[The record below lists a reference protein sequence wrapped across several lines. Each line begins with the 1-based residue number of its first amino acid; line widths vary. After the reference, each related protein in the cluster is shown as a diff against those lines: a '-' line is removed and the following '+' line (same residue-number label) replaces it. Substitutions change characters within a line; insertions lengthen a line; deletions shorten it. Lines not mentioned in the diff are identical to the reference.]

1 MKLTGHAFKRG
12 SIVLLNGR
20 PIDKKEVIK
29 LSENWSET
37 LIKQFKKL
45 LKHGGEI
52 FLEKENQHFIIET
65 DGPLLNSQGEKDGG
79 MFKGPSI
86 EDRF

>member
-1 MKLTGHAFKRG
+1 MKLTGHAFKRD
-12 SIVLLNGR
+12 SIVLLNGK

-29 LSENWSET
+29 LTENWSEN
-37 LIKQFKKL
+37 LIKQFKSI

-52 FLEKENQHFIIET
+52 LLEEENQHFVIRT
-65 DGPLLNSQGEKDGG
+65 DNPLLNSRGEKDGG
-79 MFKGPSI
+79 IIKGPSI

>member
-65 DGPLLNSQGEKDGG
+65 DSPLLNSQGEKDGG

>member
-1 MKLTGHAFKRG
+1 MKLTGHAFKRD
-12 SIVLLNGR
+12 SIVLLNGK

-29 LSENWSET
+29 LTKNWSEN
-37 LIKQFKKL
+37 LIKQFKSI

-52 FLEKENQHFIIET
+52 LLEEENQHFVIRT
-65 DGPLLNSQGEKDGG
+65 DSPLLNSRGEKDGG
-79 MFKGPSI
+79 IIKGPSI

>member
-1 MKLTGHAFKRG
+1 MKLTGHAFKRD

-52 FLEKENQHFIIET
+52 LLEE
-65 DGPLLNSQGEKDGG
+65 
-79 MFKGPSI
+79 
-86 EDRF
+86 

>member
-52 FLEKENQHFIIET
+52 FVEKENQHFIIET

-79 MFKGPSI
+79 MFKGPSV

>member
-1 MKLTGHAFKRG
+1 MKLTGHAFKRD

-20 PIDKKEVIK
+20 PIDKKEVMK
-29 LSENWSET
+29 LSENWSEN

-52 FLEKENQHFIIET
+52 FVEKENQHFIIET

-79 MFKGPSI
+79 MFKGPSV

>member
-29 LSENWSET
+29 TTKDWSENR
-37 LIKQFKKL
+37 IKQFKTI
-45 LKHGGEI
+45 LKHGGEFI
-52 FLEKENQHFIIET
+52 LEEENQHFIIKT

>member
-52 FLEKENQHFIIET
+52 FVEKENQHFIIET
-65 DGPLLNSQGEKDGG
+65 DGPLLNSQGEIDGG

>member
-12 SIVLLNGR
+12 SIVLLNGK

-52 FLEKENQHFIIET
+52 FVEKENQHFIIET
-65 DGPLLNSQGEKDGG
+65 DGPLLNSRGEKDGG
-79 MFKGPSI
+79 IFKGPSI

>member
-52 FLEKENQHFIIET
+52 FVEKENQHFIIET
-65 DGPLLNSQGEKDGG
+65 DGPLLNSRGEKDGG
-79 MFKGPSI
+79 IFKGPSI

>member
-52 FLEKENQHFIIET
+52 FVEKENQHFIIET

>member
-1 MKLTGHAFKRG
+1 MKLTGHAFKKD
-12 SIVLLNGR
+12 SVVLLNGR
-20 PIDKKEVIK
+20 PIDKKEVMK
-29 LSENWSET
+29 LTENWSEN
-37 LIKQFKKL
+37 LIKQFKNL

-52 FLEKENQHFIIET
+52 LLEEENQHFIIKT

>member
-1 MKLTGHAFKRG
+1 MKLTGHAFKRD
-12 SIVLLNGR
+12 SVVLLNGR

-29 LSENWSET
+29 ISENWSGN

-52 FLEKENQHFIIET
+52 LLEEENHIN
-65 DGPLLNSQGEKDGG
+65 DYYYYSLYL
-79 MFKGPSI
+79 
-86 EDRF
+86 

>member
-20 PIDKKEVIK
+20 PIDKKEVMKI
-29 LSENWSET
+29 SENWSEN

-52 FLEKENQHFIIET
+52 LLEENQHFIIKT

>member
-12 SIVLLNGR
+12 SIVLLNGK

-52 FLEKENQHFIIET
+52 FVEKENQHFIIET

-79 MFKGPSI
+79 MFKGPSV

>member
-1 MKLTGHAFKRG
+1 M
-12 SIVLLNGR
+12 S
-20 PIDKKEVIK
+20 ESVIK

-52 FLEKENQHFIIET
+52 LLEE
-65 DGPLLNSQGEKDGG
+65 
-79 MFKGPSI
+79 
-86 EDRF
+86 

>member
-1 MKLTGHAFKRG
+1 MKLTGHAFKRD
-12 SIVLLNGR
+12 SIILLNGK

-29 LSENWSET
+29 LTKNWSEN
-37 LIKQFKKL
+37 LIKQFKSI

-52 FLEKENQHFIIET
+52 LLEEENQHFVIRT
-65 DGPLLNSQGEKDGG
+65 DSPLLNSRGEKDGG
-79 MFKGPSI
+79 IIKGPSI

>member
-79 MFKGPSI
+79 MFKGPSV

>member
-1 MKLTGHAFKRG
+1 MKLTGHAFKRD

-45 LKHGGEI
+45 LKHGG
-52 FLEKENQHFIIET
+52 
-65 DGPLLNSQGEKDGG
+65 
-79 MFKGPSI
+79 
-86 EDRF
+86 

>member
-1 MKLTGHAFKRG
+1 MKLTGHAFKKG

-20 PIDKKEVIK
+20 PIDKKEVMK
-29 LSENWSET
+29 LTKNWSEN
-37 LIKQFKKL
+37 LIKQFKSL

-52 FLEKENQHFIIET
+52 LLEEENQHFIIKT

-79 MFKGPSI
+79 IFKGPSI

>member
-52 FLEKENQHFIIET
+52 FVEKENQHFIIET
-65 DGPLLNSQGEKDGG
+65 DGPLLNSQGKKDGG
-79 MFKGPSI
+79 MFKGPSV

>member
-1 MKLTGHAFKRG
+1 
-12 SIVLLNGR
+12 
-20 PIDKKEVIK
+20 
-29 LSENWSET
+29 
-37 LIKQFKKL
+37 
-45 LKHGGEI
+45 
-52 FLEKENQHFIIET
+52 LEKENQHFIIET

>member
-20 PIDKKEVIK
+20 PIDKKEVMKI
-29 LSENWSET
+29 SENWSEN

-52 FLEKENQHFIIET
+52 LLEKENQHFIIKT
-65 DGPLLNSQGEKDGG
+65 DGPLLNSQGEKDRG

>member
-20 PIDKKEVIK
+20 PIDKKEVMRI
-29 LSENWSET
+29 SENWSEN

-45 LKHGGEI
+45 LKYGGEI
-52 FLEKENQHFIIET
+52 LLEEENQHFIIKT

>member
-65 DGPLLNSQGEKDGG
+65 DGPLLNSRGEKDGG
-79 MFKGPSI
+79 IFKGPSI

>member
-1 MKLTGHAFKRG
+1 MIYLDFGNLIHNIPTLHK
-12 SIVLLNGR
+12 V
-20 PIDKKEVIK
+20 VK

-52 FLEKENQHFIIET
+52 LLEEENQHFIIET
-65 DGPLLNSQGEKDGG
+65 DGPLLNSRGEKDGG
-79 MFKGPSI
+79 IFKGPSI

>member
-1 MKLTGHAFKRG
+1 MKLTGHAFKRD

-20 PIDKKEVIK
+20 PIDKKAVMKI
-29 LSENWSET
+29 SENWSEN

-52 FLEKENQHFIIET
+52 LLEEENQHFIIKT
-65 DGPLLNSQGEKDGG
+65 DCPLLNSQGEKDGG

>member
-1 MKLTGHAFKRG
+1 MIYKLINIFGK
-12 SIVLLNGR
+12 IK

-52 FLEKENQHFIIET
+52 FVEKENQHFIIET
-65 DGPLLNSQGEKDGG
+65 DGPLLNSRGEKDGG
-79 MFKGPSI
+79 IFKGPSI